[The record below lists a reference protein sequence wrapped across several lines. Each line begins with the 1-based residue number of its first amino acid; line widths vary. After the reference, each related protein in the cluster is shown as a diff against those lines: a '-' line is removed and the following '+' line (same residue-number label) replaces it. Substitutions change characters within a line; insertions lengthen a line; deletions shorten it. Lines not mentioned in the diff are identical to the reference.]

1 MLNQDIFFFNKA
13 IQEAK
18 IALEADEVP
27 VGAVITC
34 NGQIIAKAHNQVE
47 LLQDV
52 TAHAEI
58 LAITAAANYMNTKF
72 LEDCT
77 LYVTLEPC
85 LMCIGAI
92 RHARI
97 KRVVFGAYEQKKI
110 FSYEIKN
117 LLPHQEVVGGQE
129 EHLCGNLLSDFFK
142 KKRI

>member
-1 MLNQDIFFFNKA
+1 MLNQDDFFFNKA

-18 IALEADEVP
+18 IAFEHGEVP

-34 NGQIIAKAHNQVE
+34 NAQIIAKAYNQVE

-58 LAITAAANYMNTKF
+58 LAITSAANFLNTKF
-72 LEDCT
+72 LDNCT

-92 RHARI
+92 RHARF
-97 KRVVFGAYEQKKI
+97 KRVVFGAYEQKKVFQYDI
-110 FSYEIKN
+110 EHI
-117 LLPHQEVVGGQE
+117 LPHQEITGGHM
-129 EHLCGNLLSDFFK
+129 EHICGNLLTDFFRL
-142 KKRI
+142 KRK